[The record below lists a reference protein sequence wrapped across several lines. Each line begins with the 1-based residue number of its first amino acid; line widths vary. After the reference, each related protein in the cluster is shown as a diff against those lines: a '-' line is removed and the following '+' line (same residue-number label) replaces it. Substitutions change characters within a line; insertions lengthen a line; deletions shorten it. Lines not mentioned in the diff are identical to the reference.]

1 MKKFKIVEL
10 FSGIGSQ
17 ARALENI
24 GINIDVQATCEWD
37 IHAIVAY
44 DAMHKSTRILDYIE
58 KMSKEE
64 VFNKLKNYTLSN
76 NGKEPMTEGVLHSY
90 SEAVLKRILT
100 AIKRTNNLVDVT
112 KITGKEMPNN
122 IDLLTYSFPC
132 QDLSNV
138 GAFHG
143 YNKGIDK
150 DSGSRSSLLWQVG
163 RILNEMKVYNKKLPR
178 YLVMENVP
186 TLLSERHIANFKKWI
201 SELSDFGYVSKY
213 IPVNA
218 RNYGIPQN
226 RPRLL
231 MLSVFV
237 GDNNKLKETVESF
250 FDKWGNNE
258 KHLIEQYQNS
268 KYHKCLSISDLIRVT
283 NNTKSQLWSEALECT
298 PNDTPS
304 RRKIWNE
311 NPKIIDANGNLTK
324 EKFIRTITTKQDR
337 HPNSGNIFF
346 DTHIDGRS
354 TFRYLTPRECLLF
367 MGFRDSD
374 YEKLQENNPLQRKNS
389 KLFPRDKI
397 IRLAGNSIPVKMLEG
412 FFYQLYDLE
421 KMISKTKKEGN
432 KK

>member
-17 ARALENI
+17 ARALENV
-24 GINIDVQATCEWD
+24 GINIEVQATCEWD
-37 IHAIVAY
+37 IHAFIAY
-44 DAMHKSTRILDYIE
+44 DAMHKSTKILDDVE
-58 KMSKEE
+58 EMSKEE
-64 VFNKLKNYTLSN
+64 VFNQLRNYTLSN
-76 NGKEPMTEGVLHSY
+76 NGKEPMTESVLHSY
-90 SEAVLKRILT
+90 SETVLKRILS
-100 AIKRTNNLVDVT
+100 AIKRTNNLVDVS
-112 KITGKEMPNN
+112 KITGEVMPKNT
-122 IDLLTYSFPC
+122 DLLTYSFPC

-163 RILNEMKVYNKKLPR
+163 RILGEMKSCGKQLPR

-186 TLLSERHIANFKKWI
+186 TLLSERHITNFKQWI
-201 SELSDFGYVSKY
+201 NELSDLGYVSKY
-213 IPVNA
+213 TPVNA

-231 MLSVFV
+231 MISVFV
-237 GDNNKLKETVESF
+237 GNNDKLRKRVELF
-250 FDKWGNNE
+250 FEKWGSDE
-258 KHLIEQYQNS
+258 KYLIEQYTNS
-268 KYHKCLSISDLIRVT
+268 KYYKKLYISDLIRVT
-283 NNTKSQLWSEALECT
+283 NNSKSPLWLEALECT

-311 NPKIIDANGNLTK
+311 NPKIIDANGHITREN
-324 EKFIRTITTKQDR
+324 FIRTITTKQDR
-337 HPNSGNIFF
+337 HPNSGNIYF

-367 MGFRDSD
+367 MGFKDLD

-397 IRLAGNSIPVKMLEG
+397 IRMAGNSIPVKMLEG

-421 KMISKTKKEGN
+421 KIVHQTEIEGN

>member
-17 ARALENI
+17 ARALENV
-24 GINIDVQATCEWD
+24 GINIEVQATCEWD
-37 IHAIVAY
+37 IHAFIAY
-44 DAMHKSTRILDYIE
+44 DAMHKSTKILDDVE
-58 KMSKEE
+58 AMSKEE
-64 VFNKLKNYTLSN
+64 VFNQLRSYTLSN
-76 NGKEPMTEGVLHSY
+76 NGKEPMTESVLHSY
-90 SEAVLKRILT
+90 SETVLKRILS
-100 AIKRTNNLVDVT
+100 AIKRTNNLVDVR
-112 KITGKEMPNN
+112 KITGKAMPHNT
-122 IDLLTYSFPC
+122 DVLTYSFPC

-163 RILNEMKVYNKKLPR
+163 RILNEMKSYNKQLPR

-186 TLLSERHIANFKKWI
+186 TLLSERHITNFKQWI
-201 SELSDFGYVSKY
+201 NELSNLGYVSKY
-213 IPVNA
+213 TPVNA

-237 GDNNKLKETVESF
+237 GNDDKLRKRVELF
-250 FDKWGNNE
+250 FEKWGSNE
-258 KHLIEQYQNS
+258 KYLIEQYTNS
-268 KYHKCLSISDLIRVT
+268 KYYKSLSISDLIRVT
-283 NNTKSQLWSEALECT
+283 NNTKSPLWLEALECT

-311 NPKIIDANGNLTK
+311 NPKIIDSNGNITR

-337 HPNSGNIFF
+337 HPNSGNIYF

-367 MGFRDSD
+367 MGFKDSD

-397 IRLAGNSIPVKMLEG
+397 IRMAGNSIPVKMLEG

-421 KMISKTKKEGN
+421 KIVHQTEIEGN